1 MYIVGGWLG
10 AGQLASDEIYELDL
24 DEYIWKKINAE
35 PGIGPANM
43 HSADLY
49 GEEIIIFK

>member
-1 MYIVGGWLG
+1 MYVIGGWLG

-24 DEYIWKKINAE
+24 DGFIWRKIDSD
-35 PGIGPANM
+35 PGPANM